1 MIFGAILP
9 SFEKY
14 VPKFSTRPCFVYKS
28 DDQSCTLKKHM
39 CALRKNEKVFIS
51 IKRTYWDEELDSKVM
66 LWKQISCVLVFVTK

>member
-1 MIFGAILP
+1 MFCAILP

-39 CALRKNEKVFIS
+39 CALRKNEKCLF
-51 IKRTYWDEELDSKVM
+51 
-66 LWKQISCVLVFVTK
+66 QTKGHTEMKN